1 MTSKKFLGVKMD
13 KSGGSMSARKNKRI
27 EILQKILSDESI
39 NWWIKLSIEYANQR
53 SYLDDL
59 FSIYPTI
66 PEGIRDID
74 HDLWQ
79 KVEFFF
85 QNKDDLNLLKTLLKF
100 KKFPIKDSYVAYLR
114 HDPSALD
121 RNPKTVRR
129 LASRIYEL
137 GLSELYKLCSEP
149 KETNRQLGP
158 MFKRWLEKG
167 YLGFPLL
174 NVEGFRETTED
185 AILIASDE
193 EMKQYAREYLG
204 YNRDKGLD
212 FIARVNRKY
221 VIGETKF
228 LTDFGGH
235 QNAQLEDAK
244 QTLLASVKEG
254 VIKIAILDGVLY
266 IPGNNKMFRSITQED
281 LKNKNIL
288 SALIL
293 REFLY
298 AI

>member
-1 MTSKKFLGVKMD
+1 MSGKF
-13 KSGGSMSARKNKRI
+13 GGSMSAKKNKKT
-27 EILQKILSDESI
+27 EILQKVLSDESI
-39 NWWIKLSIEYANQR
+39 NWWIRLSIEYANQR

-74 HDLWQ
+74 HNLWQ

-85 QNKDDLNLLKTLLKF
+85 QEKDDLNLLKTLLKF

-114 HDPSALD
+114 RDPSALD

-158 MFKRWLEKG
+158 MFKRWLKKG
-167 YLGFPLL
+167 YLGFSLL
-174 NVEGFRETTED
+174 DVKEFKKTTKD

-193 EMKQYAREYLG
+193 EMKQYAREHLG

-212 FIARVNRKY
+212 FIARVNGKY

-235 QNAQLEDAK
+235 QNAQFEDAK
-244 QTLLASVKEG
+244 QTLFAPVKKG
-254 VIKIAILDGVLY
+254 VIKIAILDGILY
-266 IPGNNKMFRSITQED
+266 IPGNNKMFRSITQGE
-281 LKNKNIL
+281 LKDKNIL

-293 REFLY
+293 REFLH